1 MQQFIIFKPLGFS
14 YIQTF
19 DFSAIAAILFLILA
33 IRFSE
38 KSVCRSVRL
47 WNISWFRA
55 LSTFLGHY
63 YYICK
68 MQDWDKYEKIM
79 DERAQCKYG
88 THASLF
94 FMLLENELY
103 CMLKKTGA
111 ILWLL

>member
-1 MQQFIIFKPLGFS
+1 
-14 YIQTF
+14 
-19 DFSAIAAILFLILA
+19 
-33 IRFSE
+33 
-38 KSVCRSVRL
+38 
-47 WNISWFRA
+47 
-55 LSTFLGHY
+55 
-63 YYICK
+63 